1 MAGKIKHDAVKI
13 RDVINVAHNTMNRNS
28 SPLELGDEYWSM
40 RDAIVQAELLIT
52 RMLNFDLTVVHP
64 HKYMLHYMKSLQ
76 EWFGP
81 NVWNSNPVAKA
92 SAAFLQD
99 FHHSSIILNY
109 KPSHIAICCLSL
121 ALQTYGVHVPST
133 DDNDES
139 SIWYSV
145 SNLFWVFF
153 NFIFKFNFFFL
164 VFHEGFC
171 KRSH

>member
-1 MAGKIKHDAVKI
+1 
-13 RDVINVAHNTMNRNS
+13 
-28 SPLELGDEYWSM
+28 
-40 RDAIVQAELLIT
+40 
-52 RMLNFDLTVVHP
+52 
-64 HKYMLHYMKSLQ
+64 MLHYMKSLQ
-76 EWFGP
+76 EWFGS

-99 FHHSSIILNY
+99 FHHSPIILNY

-145 SNLFWVFF
+145 SICRFCCVFF
-153 NFIFKFNFFFL
+153 LI
-164 VFHEGFC
+164 
-171 KRSH
+171 

>member
-1 MAGKIKHDAVKI
+1 
-13 RDVINVAHNTMNRNS
+13 
-28 SPLELGDEYWSM
+28 
-40 RDAIVQAELLIT
+40 
-52 RMLNFDLTVVHP
+52 
-64 HKYMLHYMKSLQ
+64 MKSLQ
-76 EWFGP
+76 EWFGS

-99 FHHSSIILNY
+99 FHHSPIILNY

-145 SNLFWVFF
+145 SICRFCVYFF
-153 NFIFKFNFFFL
+153 NLIIFVGSF
-164 VFHEGFC
+164 
-171 KRSH
+171 